1 MSQGGKGGREAARE
15 KSWLLRGDGGK
26 KKRGKKGKTTQLW
39 RGGDP
44 AEEEGDVRAARAS
57 HSAAFGAGP
66 EGFPSARA
74 LRAGR
79 EDAPGAGISRI
90 RDELGPW
97 KAGTMVYPGSSR
109 PAAAAGA
116 AGIPTTGMKPP
127 CRPRLGAR
135 GGILGGERPEKTGK
149 TGGKRKVCAPRSALS
164 DPRSWG
170 APGPP
175 SLSQMREFLRIYGP
189 DARRD
194 KDGIHFR
201 GD

>member
-1 MSQGGKGGREAARE
+1 MKSPGCYGEMEGRKKGE
-15 KSWLLRGDGGK
+15 
-26 KKRGKKGKTTQLW
+26 KGKTTQLW

-44 AEEEGDVRAARAS
+44 AEEEGEVRAARAS

-97 KAGTMVYPGSSR
+97 KAGTMACPGSSR

-135 GGILGGERPEKTGK
+135 GGIRGGEKPEKTGK
-149 TGGKRKVCAPRSALS
+149 IGGEEKGLHSSLRPQRSSELGGS
-164 DPRSWG
+164 RTP
-170 APGPP
+170 
-175 SLSQMREFLRIYGP
+175 FLEP
-189 DARRD
+189 DE
-194 KDGIHFR
+194 GILE
-201 GD
+201 DLWP